1 MPTNASLPRRQ
12 SHDRQIVTHPGPNG
26 PRLDPIH
33 AAAARRLQ
41 IDAIAV
47 ASLRRRIK
55 ERPGRTPLPC
65 PPVVGARG

>member
-1 MPTNASLPRRQ
+1 
-12 SHDRQIVTHPGPNG
+12 
-26 PRLDPIH
+26 LDPIH

-55 ERPGRTPLPC
+55 ERPGRRRHRALQ
-65 PPVVGARG
+65 VVGARG